1 MLDNALRFA
10 VSSTAPIT
18 TGFTSA
24 NAYSQDSDVLNIG
37 NVSFR
42 GGASGLP
49 LNPSAQL
56 IVDCTTAPGT
66 SRPTTVL
73 LKYSRDNGSTWYDL
87 ASATIPAA
95 TKGRKVVNAGLD
107 LRPEVL
113 AVANLDFKVT
123 ISAPASTN
131 VTNAVL
137 DIYLGFS
144 EVGDF

>member
-10 VSSTAPIT
+10 VSSTSPIT
-18 TGFTSA
+18 TGFVSG
-24 NAYSQDSDVLNIG
+24 NAYTVNTDALKIG
-37 NVSFR
+37 NSSLR
-42 GGASGLP
+42 GGASGMP
-49 LNPSAQL
+49 IDPMQL

-73 LKYSRDNGSTWYDL
+73 LNYTVDGGSSWVPL
-87 ASATIPAA
+87 ASALIPAVK
-95 TKGRKVVNAGLD
+95 KGRKVVSCGLD
-107 LRPEVL
+107 IRPEVY
-113 AVANLDFKVT
+113 AVANVQFMCT

-137 DIYLGFS
+137 DIYIGAG